1 MADVQST
8 LSDTNSKMNKAVE
21 AAKEDFATVRTGRAH
36 PSMFSK
42 LIVDYYGTG
51 TPLTQLASIQ
61 TPEARLALITP

>member
-42 LIVDYYGTG
+42 LIVD
-51 TPLTQLASIQ
+51 
-61 TPEARLALITP
+61 